1 MRAAIDVWHLMMLMQ
16 GSAPERWDAHS
27 RVGSL
32 NNSSVLFRIPCAG
45 DDVVFKIVPM
55 EGDTPVNGEPQKRA
69 AEITAEVAIALTLS
83 ALHPDD
89 GDDLARQC
97 LQPPPMPATPDE

>member
-1 MRAAIDVWHLMMLMQ
+1 M
-16 GSAPERWDAHS
+16 
-27 RVGSL
+27 
-32 NNSSVLFRIPCAG
+32 
-45 DDVVFKIVPM
+45 VFKIVPM